1 MMQQPLR
8 KCYSCKCVLQLFVSF
23 YKDKTKKDGYELR
36 CKKCSSKKN
45 SLWIQENRGLSTSK
59 SRIKEIRKKNKTQ
72 VPLWLTQTDL
82 LKIKEKYQEAAH
94 LSDTTGIKWSVDHII
109 PLNGETVCGLHV
121 PSNLQVIPLSVNLS
135 KRNRYECA

>member
-1 MMQQPLR
+1 MQQPLR